1 MNCLFILM
9 AMSQTTVTI
18 DPAYKVTVSI
28 QAPADVRVLANGVQI
43 TSNGVTIMV
52 SKSGIIPAPL
62 IPGLNPR
69 ATAFLSEYTK
79 ALPDAK
85 KRLDGAKIAIAVL
98 EGSLGQ
104 AGGLNWNQEQL
115 LENVA
120 TGLTESGFG
129 TVAKGFKFGDWLS
142 AQKPTAVEELSSIL
156 KDVVSALK
164 EVK

>member
-1 MNCLFILM
+1 MNCLFVLM

-28 QAPADVRVLANGVQI
+28 QALADVRVLANGVQI

-52 SKSGIIPAPL
+52 SKSGIIPSP

-69 ATAFLSEYTK
+69 ATAFLAEYTK
-79 ALPDAK
+79 AVPDAK
-85 KRLDGAKIAIAVL
+85 KRVDGAKVAIPVL

-104 AGGLNWNQEQL
+104 AGGLNWTQEQL
-115 LENVA
+115 IENVA
-120 TGLTESGFG
+120 TGLTEVGFG
-129 TVAKGFKFGDWLS
+129 LIAKGFKLGDWIA
-142 AQKPTAVEELSSIL
+142 AQKPVAVEELTAIL
-156 KDVVSALK
+156 KDIVSALK